1 MREEL
6 HRWSRLWSHRRQL
19 WVLVERD
26 LRQRYLRSRLG
37 FLWALIHPLL
47 LLLLY
52 VYVFSVVLQVKFGSV
67 SDPVGYGL
75 FLFAGFVPWRAIQT
89 TLDRSPTAFI
99 EQARFL
105 ERAVVPAY
113 FFPVGVALTSL
124 VYVLID
130 SAVFL
135 GVLLALGEGPTLA
148 LVWFAPA
155 IAALAPL
162 LLGLSLLI
170 SVLHVRWRDTAHL
183 CQVLGMLWF
192 LGTPIIYSGE
202 MVPPS
207 LRMLLVLNPLCGLID
222 LFRHVLLG
230 MNPPDPSSFFSYLA
244 FVGVLLAVARFTY
257 RRIAGSIIDHV

>member
-1 MREEL
+1 MNREL
-6 HRWSRLWSHRRQL
+6 GRWSRLWSHRHQL

-37 FLWALIHPLL
+37 FLWAVIHPLL

-52 VYVFSVVLQVKFGSV
+52 VYVFSVVLQVKFGSAT
-67 SDPVGYGL
+67 DPVGYGL

-89 TLDRSPTAFI
+89 TLDRSPAAFI

-113 FFPVGVALTSL
+113 FFPAGVALTSL

-135 GVLLALGEGPTLA
+135 GVMLALGDGPSLA
-148 LVWFAPA
+148 LLWLAPS
-155 IAALAPL
+155 IVALLPL

-170 SVLHVRWRDTAHL
+170 SSLHVRWRDTAHL
-183 CQVLGMLWF
+183 CQVLGTLWF
-192 LGTPIIYSGE
+192 LGTPIIYSGD
-202 MVPPS
+202 MVPPT
-207 LRMLLVLNPLCGLID
+207 LRMVLVLNPLCAVID
-222 LFRHVLLG
+222 LFRHALLG
-230 MNPPDPSSFFSYLA
+230 MNLPDPTSFLAYLA
-244 FVGVLLAVARFTY
+244 FLGVLLATARFTY
-257 RRIAGSIIDHV
+257 RRVAGSVIDHV